1 MKFVYFLH
9 SMHALEII
17 VIHELKLDNSISDN
31 EIRIASYT
39 ACQKDRNRFGGGV
52 VMYIRDNILYS

>member
-1 MKFVYFLH
+1 
-9 SMHALEII
+9 MHALEII